1 MAKQISQ
8 QTFDEVVQENMS
20 EFDMDAEEA
29 VNDAVQQ
36 FESQGVNLSIIV
48 KDPTLYGSG
57 DSGDLQE
64 HPVIAAI
71 KNISSSL
78 ENPEVSLTSLTDYLG
93 AIQKECNIDLARR
106 CLAGSNGAYPVLLKV
121 MVSYQ
126 ENTDMLKCV
135 LSSFCALVNGQP
147 DLINVEGVDLLISLL
162 KRYKDNPEPLVLIV
176 RAIRL
181 NCIKHE
187 SNRQA
192 FIQQNLIILLTDNL
206 KQHKS
211 ESSLIKE
218 ICMCL
223 RALTLDDDVRVPFGK
238 AHENAKTIV
247 TEGDALKAILQICE
261 EHENNISVLA
271 EMFLTLACLAVRD
284 EFCKETM
291 DRGGVKL
298 TMKAFNGGIKDKGI
312 VRQALIVLKALAGN
326 DEVKVEI
333 AKLGGI
339 ELIALALDIHQS
351 NAQICEAA
359 CRVLTAV
366 TLRNLNNSKL
376 VMDCYGHQHIVQAMK
391 LHPKE
396 ANVQKYACMALRN
409 LVTRNQ
415 QNSTAILSLG
425 AEDIINDALN
435 THKDV
440 EDEAKAVLRDL
451 GCKVE
456 FKELWKGTGQALA
469 ND

>member
-8 QTFDEVVQENMS
+8 QTFDEVVHENML

-48 KDPTLYGSG
+48 KDLTLYATDGDGSP
-57 DSGDLQE
+57 QE

-71 KNISSSL
+71 KSLSSVL
-78 ENPEVSLTSLTDYLG
+78 ENSELCATNSIDYLII
-93 AIQKECNIDLARR
+93 IQKECDIDLARR
-106 CLAGSNGAYPVLLKV
+106 CLAGSNGAYPVLLQL
-121 MVSYQ
+121 MTSAQ
-126 ENTDMLKCV
+126 ENIEILKCV
-135 LSSFCALVNGQP
+135 LTSFCALVNGQP
-147 DLINVEGVDLLISLL
+147 DLINTEGIDLLISLL
-162 KRYKDNPEPLVLIV
+162 KRYKDDPETLSLIV

-181 NCIKHE
+181 NCVKHE

-192 FIQQNLIILLTDNL
+192 FIQQDLIISLTDSL
-206 KQHKS
+206 KKHKS
-211 ESSLIKE
+211 EPSLIKE
-218 ICMCL
+218 ICIGL
-223 RALTLDDDVRVPFGK
+223 RALTQDDDIRVPFGK
-238 AHENAKTIV
+238 AHDNAKTIV
-247 TEGDALKAILQICE
+247 TEGDALRAILQICE

-271 EMFLTLACLAVRD
+271 ELFLTLACLAVRN

-298 TMKAFNGGIKDKGI
+298 IMKAFNGGIKDKGI

-339 ELIALALDIHQS
+339 EL
-351 NAQICEAA
+351 
-359 CRVLTAV
+359 
-366 TLRNLNNSKL
+366 
-376 VMDCYGHQHIVQAMK
+376 
-391 LHPKE
+391 
-396 ANVQKYACMALRN
+396 KYACMALRN

-415 QNSTAILSLG
+415 ENSTAILALG
-425 AEDIINDALN
+425 AESLINDALGR
-435 THKDV
+435 HKGV

-451 GCKVE
+451 GCKVDL
-456 FKELWKGTGQALA
+456 KELWKGTGQKLA
-469 ND
+469 YD